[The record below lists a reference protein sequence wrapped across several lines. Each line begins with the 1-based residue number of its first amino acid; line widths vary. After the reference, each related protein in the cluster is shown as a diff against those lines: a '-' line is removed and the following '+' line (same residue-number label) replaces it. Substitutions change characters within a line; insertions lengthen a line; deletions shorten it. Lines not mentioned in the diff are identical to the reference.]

1 MKRKIKI
8 IVNPVSGS
16 GRRKKALR
24 MIDKHL
30 DREKFEFE
38 IQKTEYHRHAIELT
52 NQAVA
57 EGCEAVIIAGGDGS
71 INEVGATLAGTNVAL
86 GIIPAGSGNGL
97 SRSLGISMNPKLAV
111 ENINNFNFRTIDTG
125 LANGIPFMNM
135 AGVGFDAAVA
145 DAFHKQKMRGFI
157 KYFLLGL
164 KTLRD
169 YKLQTYS
176 IVADG
181 REFDRRAHLISMAN
195 SPQYGNDALVAPKAL
210 VDDGM
215 LDAVVVN
222 PFPFYQYFLLFYR
235 LFRGT
240 LNESP
245 HIKTFK
251 FKEMKITQER
261 PDVSHLDGDPF
272 DLGQEVIIKI
282 NPMSLKVIVP
292 NEQTEA

>member
-1 MKRKIKI
+1 MKLKIRI

-16 GRRKKALR
+16 GRRKRALK
-24 MIDKHL
+24 MIDAHL
-30 DREKFEFE
+30 DQNKFDFE
-38 IQKTEYHRHAIELT
+38 VVKTEYHRHAIELT
-52 NQAVA
+52 QEAIKSGCNAV
-57 EGCEAVIIAGGDGS
+57 VIAGGDGS

-97 SRSLGISMNPKLAV
+97 SRSLGISLDPKKAV

-125 LANGIPFMNM
+125 LANGKPFMNM

-145 DAFHKQKMRGFI
+145 DAFHKQKMRGFV

-164 KTLRD
+164 KVIRS
-169 YKLQTYS
+169 YKLQTYK

-181 REFDRRAHLISMAN
+181 REFERYAHLISMAN

-222 PFPFYQYFLLFYR
+222 PFPFYQYFVLFYR
-235 LFRGT
+235 LFKGT
-240 LNESP
+240 LNQSP

-251 FKEMKITQER
+251 FKEMTLTQER
-261 PDVSHLDGDPF
+261 PDVAHLDGDPF
-272 DLGQEVIIKI
+272 ELGKVIEFKI
-282 NPMSLKVIVP
+282 NPNSLKVIVP
-292 NEQTEA
+292 NG

>member
-1 MKRKIKI
+1 MRRKIRI

-16 GRRKKALR
+16 GRRKKALK
-24 MIDKHL
+24 MIDAHL
-30 DREKFEFE
+30 DRDKFDFE
-38 IQKTEYHRHAIELT
+38 IVRTEYHRHAIELT
-52 NQAVA
+52 EQAI
-57 EGCEAVIIAGGDGS
+57 EGGCEAVIIAGGDGS

-97 SRSLGISMNPKLAV
+97 SRSLGISMNPKKAV
-111 ENINNFNFRTIDTG
+111 ENINEFNFRTIDTG

-145 DAFHKQKMRGFI
+145 DAFHKQKMRGFV

-164 KTLRD
+164 KLLLE

-181 REFDRRAHLISMAN
+181 REFERKAHLISLAN
-195 SPQYGNDALVAPKAL
+195 SSQYGNDALVAPKAL

-235 LFRGT
+235 LFQGT
-240 LNESP
+240 LNQSP

-251 FKEMKITQER
+251 FKEMIITQER
-261 PDVSHLDGDPF
+261 DDVSHLDGDPF
-272 DLGQEVIIKI
+272 ELGKVVTFKI
-282 NPMSLKVIVP
+282 NPQSLKVIVP
-292 NEQTEA
+292 NG

>member
-1 MKRKIKI
+1 MKTKIRI

-24 MIDKHL
+24 MIDAHL
-30 DREKFEFE
+30 DTDKFDFE
-38 IQKTEYHRHAIELT
+38 IVKTQHHRHAIELT
-52 NQAVA
+52 QQAIKD
-57 EGCEAVIIAGGDGS
+57 GCKAVVIAGGDGS
-71 INEVGATLAGTNVAL
+71 INEVGATLAGTDVAL

-97 SRSLGISMNPKLAV
+97 SRSLGISLNPKKAV

-125 LANGIPFMNM
+125 LANGKAFMNM

-145 DAFHKQKMRGFI
+145 DAFHKQKMRGFF
-157 KYFLLGL
+157 KYFMLGL
-164 KTLRD
+164 KLLLN

-181 REFDRRAHLISMAN
+181 REFERKAHLISLAN
-195 SPQYGNDALVAPKAL
+195 SSQYGNDALVAPKAL

-222 PFPFYQYFLLFYR
+222 PFPFHQYFLLFYR

-240 LNESP
+240 LDQSP
-245 HIKTFK
+245 YIKTFK
-251 FKEMKITQER
+251 FKEMIVTQER
-261 PDVSHLDGDPF
+261 DDVSHLDGDPF
-272 DLGQEVIIKI
+272 DLGQVVEIKI
-282 NPMSLKVIVP
+282 NPASLKVIVP
-292 NEQTEA
+292 NE